1 MSRKKKRR
9 AKNDPQF
16 DLALRVYQLS
26 QGKDLLEIDGV
37 GYGLLFN
44 LVAEVGLDLSKFP
57 TAKHFTSWLCLCPN
71 KRVTGGKVISS
82 KTRKNQGRLAYA
94 FRQAAN
100 AVGNQKDTALAYSFR
115 SLAARRGRKVAITAT
130 ARKIAITVYNV
141 LQKGQEYQPM
151 GTEEYQKLI
160 RLKKIK
166 NIQRTMRKHQIE
178 ASEIAII

>member
-1 MSRKKKRR
+1 
-9 AKNDPQF
+9 
-16 DLALRVYQLS
+16 
-26 QGKDLLEIDGV
+26 LEIDGV

-44 LVAEVGLDLSKFP
+44 LLAEVGLDLSKFP
-57 TAKHFTSWLCLCPN
+57 SAKHFTSWLCLCPN

-82 KTRKNQGRLAYA
+82 RTRKNQGRLAYA

-141 LQKGQEYQPM
+141 LEKGQKYQPM
-151 GTEEYQKLI
+151 GTEEYQKLVRI
-160 RLKKIK
+160 KKIR

-178 ASEIAII
+178 VNELAVI

>member
-1 MSRKKKRR
+1 M
-9 AKNDPQF
+9 
-16 DLALRVYQLS
+16 ALRVYQLS
-26 QGKDLLEIDGV
+26 EGKDLLEIDGV

-44 LVAEVGLDLSKFP
+44 LLAEVGLDLSKFP
-57 TAKHFTSWLCLCPN
+57 TAKPFTSWLCLCPN

-82 KTRKNQGRLAYA
+82 RTRKNQGRLAYA

-141 LQKGQEYQPM
+141 LQKGQSYQPM
-151 GTEEYQKLI
+151 GSEEYQKLV
-160 RLKKIK
+160 RQKKIRSIK
-166 NIQRTMRKHQIE
+166 KSMRKHQIE
-178 ASEIAII
+178 TSELVNI